1 MPEEDRPTTEQD
13 DAEGHR
19 FTERPED
26 EGEDDVEGHR
36 NAPQRPEDED
46 EVEGHKQF

>member
-13 DAEGHR
+13 DVEGHR
-19 FTERPED
+19 ETAERPE
-26 EGEDDVEGHR
+26 EEDDVEGHR

-46 EVEGHKQF
+46 DVQGHKQF